1 MPAQRLTSGAAQT
14 STQGKVV
21 RCKRALYA
29 AAPTFRGGS
38 ESQTHP
44 KGLPSTWDHPTVH
57 GQRQLPVGS
66 LGLGAFR
73 WRLVLVIAATNPV
86 AGLGSHQS
94 RRGSGLGRCIRH
106 QLALRERRHRGD
118 WLSAAKHTCPEASTR
133 HRPPDGTSYWTR
145 SGARPTSQR
154 LLRSTIKHDAVTSS
168 RRRNLSAIQ
177 DIVRSDN
184 LTTLTINAAPYNGWR
199 FYRSA

>member
-66 LGLGAFR
+66 LRLGSFSVAIWFWSSRQRIRWRDWEATSHDEALVLGAAYATR
-73 WRLVLVIAATNPV
+73 WHS
-86 AGLGSHQS
+86 GSDGTEAIGSPLRNIHAS
-94 RRGSGLGRCIRH
+94 RRQHGT
-106 QLALRERRHRGD
+106 AHRMEPATGP
-118 WLSAAKHTCPEASTR
+118 A
-133 HRPPDGTSYWTR
+133 
-145 SGARPTSQR
+145 
-154 LLRSTIKHDAVTSS
+154 
-168 RRRNLSAIQ
+168 
-177 DIVRSDN
+177 
-184 LTTLTINAAPYNGWR
+184 AAPG
-199 FYRSA
+199 